1 MTLARTHSWPEG
13 HWDWPIHL
21 SHKHGLC
28 CGEMIFVGGQVDL
41 DSAGKVRHSGDLETQ
56 TGEVMAYLGRVLE
69 GFGADLADVV
79 MLTAFYANDGSVD
92 EDAFLASVGAALP
105 DGAAPAITAVSLPY
119 LAYQGMLV
127 EIEATAMRGSGG
139 ARLAR
144 TTANPDGLA
153 SLPAP
158 FVHGVR
164 CGEMIFVSG
173 QSARDASGAVVAPG
187 DILGQSEILL
197 QNIGAVLAEFGA
209 DHDDAVRFR
218 MYYAAAGT
226 AAEWQDAAKLRAGYF
241 SEPGPAAT
249 GLPVLRL
256 MPEGLMARM
265 ELIAM
270 RGEDGERLP
279 REHAWPEGH
288 WDWPIHLPYKHGL
301 KCGNM
306 IYVGGQ
312 VSLTPEASVID
323 PGDMVAQTRT
333 AMDNIAKVLALFGAE
348 LDDVVRVGAF
358 YAAGCGADALHEN
371 LRIRSASF
379 TEPGPASTGIPLP
392 YLAFEDMVVEI
403 EIIAMAR

>member
-1 MTLARTHSWPEG
+1 
-13 HWDWPIHL
+13 
-21 SHKHGLC
+21 
-28 CGEMIFVGGQVDL
+28 
-41 DSAGKVRHSGDLETQ
+41 
-56 TGEVMAYLGRVLE
+56 
-69 GFGADLADVV
+69 

-139 ARLAR
+139 ERLAR

-153 SLPAP
+153 PLPAP
-158 FVHGVR
+158 FVHGAR

-187 DILGQSEILL
+187 DILGQSELL
-197 QNIGAVLAEFGA
+197 LRNIGAVLAELGA

-218 MYYAAAGT
+218 MYYAAGGT
-226 AAEWQDAAKLRAGYF
+226 AAEWQDAAKVRAGFF

-249 GLPVLRL
+249 GLPVPGFV
-256 MPEGLMARM
+256 PEGLMARM
-265 ELIAM
+265 EIIAM

-288 WDWPIHLPYKHGL
+288 WDWPTHLPYKHGL

-312 VSLTPEASVID
+312 VSLTPEAAVID

-333 AMDNIAKVLALFGAE
+333 SMDNIAKVLALFGAE
-348 LDDVVRVGAF
+348 LDDVVKVGAF
-358 YAAGCGADALHEN
+358 YTAGCGADALHEN

-403 EIIAMAR
+403 EVVAIAR